1 MTANYDVVIR
11 TFNSA
16 RTISTVLQSLT
27 AQKSRPSALIFVDS
41 GSDDDTLALL
51 PPDAVVVPYT
61 AEPYNYS
68 DSINA
73 GLAHVSAEYTLIL
86 SSHTAITNPE
96 ALRFGIGVLQDDPK
110 IAAVAFSDP
119 DTLPE
124 MSIRITTPE
133 NFTGWNGAH
142 NTSSL
147 YRSDLIKRFPFRSD
161 VFAAEDI
168 EWSRRMMDDHGMVI
182 AHCLG
187 CGQRYL
193 NPRKESLRKRLNDHT
208 AIAYFS
214 VPSLRSPRNLARH
227 IKRALVVALQGDFR
241 EAQFQTLIAW
251 QLAMTYIRKPR
262 YPSRYYAAPAASRE
276 PRRG

>member
-16 RTISTVLQSLT
+16 GTISTVLQSLT
-27 AQKSRPSALIFVDS
+27 AQTSRPSALIFVDS

-61 AEPYNYS
+61 ADPYNYS

-73 GLAHVSAEYTLIL
+73 GLVHVQAEYTLIL
-86 SSHTAITNPE
+86 SSHTAIANPE

-119 DTLPE
+119 AVLPD
-124 MSIRITTPE
+124 MSVSITNPE

-147 YRSDLIKRFPFRSD
+147 YRTDLITRFPFRSD

-168 EWSRRMMDDHGMVI
+168 EWSKRMMDTRGMFI

-193 NPRKESLRKRLNDHT
+193 NPRKDSLRKRLNDHT

-227 IKRALVVALQGDFR
+227 LKHALVVALQGDFQ
-241 EAQFQTLIAW
+241 EARFHALIAW
-251 QLAMTYIRKPR
+251 QLAMTYLRKPR
-262 YPSRYYAAPAASRE
+262 YPSRYYAAPPASRAK
-276 PRRG
+276 RDG

>member
-1 MTANYDVVIR
+1 MKHYDVVIR
-11 TFNSA
+11 TFNS
-16 RTISTVLQSLT
+16 RETIEAVVASIA
-27 AQKSRPSALIFVDS
+27 AQGYRPCRMIFVDS
-41 GSDDDTLALL
+41 GSTDGTLDLL
-51 PPDAVVVPYT
+51 PPNAIVVPYT

-68 DSINA
+68 NAINA
-73 GLAHVSAEYTLIL
+73 GLDRVSAEYTLIL

-119 DTLPE
+119 AVLPD
-124 MSIRITTPE
+124 MSVSITTPTA
-133 NFTGWNGAH
+133 FTGWNGAH

-147 YRSDLIKRFPFRSD
+147 YRTDLIKRFPFRSD
-161 VFAAEDI
+161 VFTSEDI
-168 EWSRRMMDDHGMVI
+168 EWSKRMLDTQGLVI

-193 NPRKESLRKRLNDHT
+193 NPRRHSLRKRLNEYT
-208 AIAYFS
+208 SIAYFS

-227 IKRALVVALQGDFR
+227 LKRALVVALQGDFR

-251 QLAMTYIRKPR
+251 QLAMTYVRKPR